1 MSTLKTATRPQRS
14 RIGIAIAAALGL
26 LSSGTLMA
34 QQASTTAAPPAQNAT
49 DDAQAKAKAGE
60 KPTELDAVLVTA
72 GKRVENIRDVPSS
85 ISVISE
91 DEIENLHATQLSDFQ
106 ALVPGLYV
114 STNGA
119 PGKTQVS
126 LRGVAPLSSGATVGT
141 YLDET
146 PLGSSGIYQAANFF
160 ALDLLPY
167 DISRIEVLRGPQG
180 TLYGAGSM
188 GGLVKYVTVAPDLQ
202 NKRIPH
208 WRWPVQCLR
217 FGRPGLGRAL
227 RRQHSAGGR

>member
-1 MSTLKTATRPQRS
+1 M
-14 RIGIAIAAALGL
+14 
-26 LSSGTLMA
+26 
-34 QQASTTAAPPAQNAT
+34 
-49 DDAQAKAKAGE
+49 
-60 KPTELDAVLVTA
+60 
-72 GKRVENIRDVPSS
+72 
-85 ISVISE
+85 ISE
-91 DEIENLHATQLSDFQ
+91 EQIENLHATQLSDFQ

-167 DISRIEVLRGPQG
+167 DIARIEVLRGPQG

-188 GGLVKYVTVAPDLQ
+188 GGLIKYVTVAPDLSTTSSSASAAACPMSPI
-202 NKRIPH
+202 RATWAGTYASAPTS
-208 WRWPVQCLR
+208 RWSPTASGC
-217 FGRPGLGRAL
+217 A
-227 RRQHSAGGR
+227 